1 MVAPRRN
8 ARRSLRVAGL
18 FAGIG
23 GIELGLAKAGHTTT
37 LLCEYEPGANAVLDA
52 RFPAIERS
60 TDVRNLDELPRGT
73 ELLTAG
79 FPCQDLSQAGSTRGI
94 DGDKSGLVTHVFRLL
109 RAHKVP
115 WVLIENV
122 PFMLRL
128 AQGAAMQFIV
138 SSLERLGYR
147 WAYRVI
153 DTRAFGLPQ
162 RRERVF
168 VIASLEEDPAPR
180 LLVGDRQSPEDS
192 DHRGR
197 PCGFYWTEGVRG
209 LGWAID
215 AVPTLKGG
223 STIGIPSPPALWM
236 PSGKFVTPDIRDAER
251 MQGFK
256 ADWTRPA
263 EQVARPGHRWKL
275 VGNAVT
281 VDVAAWVGE
290 RLAKPAESGDAIK
303 TIRPIEGPW
312 PRAAYGSR
320 DGRFAVDVGTWPVAR
335 AAQHI
340 DEFLRYEPREL
351 SLRAISGFERRFSSS
366 SLRAPDEFRVALR
379 RRIEALVASER
390 PVAPRRGD

>member
-1 MVAPRRN
+1 MVGPRRKTG
-8 ARRSLRVAGL
+8 RSFQVAGL

-23 GIELGLAKAGHTTT
+23 GIELGLAKAGHATT
-37 LLCEYEPGANAVLDA
+37 LLCENDPSANAVLDA
-52 RFPAIERS
+52 HFPGLARS
-60 TDVRNLDELPRGT
+60 NDVRTLQDLPKGT
-73 ELLTAG
+73 DLLTAG

-94 DGDKSGLVTHVFRLL
+94 EGDKSGLVTHVFRLL
-109 RAHKVP
+109 KKHEVP

-128 AQGAAMQFIV
+128 GRGAAMDYITAN
-138 SSLERLGYR
+138 LDRLGYR

-168 VIASLEEDPAPR
+168 ILASLEEDPASR
-180 LLVGDRQSPEDS
+180 LLSQEHEPSDQL

-223 STIGIPSPPALWM
+223 STVGIPSPPALWM
-236 PSGKFVTPDIRDAER
+236 PDGRFVTPDLRDAER

-256 ADWTRPA
+256 ADWTKPA
-263 EQVARPGHRWKL
+263 ESVARAGHRWKL

-281 VDVAAWVGE
+281 VDVVEWVGE
-290 RLAKPAESGDAIK
+290 QLAKPRCDTEPLPGKPLD
-303 TIRPIEGPW
+303 GPW
-312 PRAAYGSR
+312 PRAGFGSR
-320 DGRFAVDVGTWPVAR
+320 DGRFEVDVSSWPVAR
-335 AAQHI
+335 KAKPI
-340 DEFLRYEPREL
+340 EEFLRFEPREL

-366 SLRAPDEFRVALR
+366 SLRAPDEFRVALK
-379 RRIEALVASER
+379 RRIETLMRAS
-390 PVAPRRGD
+390 G